1 MLGYQKKKLELIE
14 EEIHNALDDLQE
26 HFNILLEET
35 DYWYEILTED
45 KYVKFITDYI
55 LKKNKIKY
63 LNENE
68 IHKVIYNN
76 AHQEIIG
83 KEQVISLKSK
93 TNDKPSDTE

>member
-76 AHQEIIG
+76 AHQEII
-83 KEQVISLKSK
+83 
-93 TNDKPSDTE
+93 